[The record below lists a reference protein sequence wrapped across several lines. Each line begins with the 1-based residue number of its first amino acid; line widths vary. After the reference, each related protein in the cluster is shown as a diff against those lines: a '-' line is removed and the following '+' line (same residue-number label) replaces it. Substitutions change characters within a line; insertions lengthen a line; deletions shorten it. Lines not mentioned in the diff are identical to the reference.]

1 MIKNRIT
8 KELSIYLGLFL
19 FLSLGMHHKAWFDHP
34 IEHIQA
40 LPESD
45 FGVFHPF
52 YFTLG
57 AYLLVGLIR
66 LIISGI
72 GALLRKQKED

>member
-1 MIKNRIT
+1 MTTNRIN
-8 KELSIYLGLFL
+8 KEFVIYLGLFL
-19 FLSLGMHHKAWFDHP
+19 FLALGMHHKAWLDHP
-34 IEHIQA
+34 IEHIRA
-40 LPESD
+40 LPQSD

-66 LIISGI
+66 LIISAI
-72 GALLRKQKED
+72 GKLVRKQKQD